1 MKYLLPS
8 LLLLI
13 SSSLL
18 AEETNAL
25 PVSIT
30 TATDL
35 SSDGKKA
42 LEENRAI
49 LLLISQDHCSYCMQ
63 IKREVIAPMIL
74 SGDYKDTLL
83 IREIA
88 IDRAETLI
96 DFKGVEKDN
105 SKFAYEYN
113 VAVTPTLLFLSGEGK
128 EVIEQMVGMQT
139 PDMYYFYVDQS
150 VQAAIRAVNQS
161 GQ

>member
-1 MKYLLPS
+1 M
-8 LLLLI
+8 
-13 SSSLL
+13 
-18 AEETNAL
+18 
-25 PVSIT
+25 T